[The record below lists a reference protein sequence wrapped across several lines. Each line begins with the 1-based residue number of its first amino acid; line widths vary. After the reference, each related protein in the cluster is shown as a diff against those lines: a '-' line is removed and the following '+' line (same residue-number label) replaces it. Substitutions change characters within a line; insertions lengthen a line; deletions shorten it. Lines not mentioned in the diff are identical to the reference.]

1 MNKTQLKLAKYFQN
15 NNIYKI
21 LVISLFAVF
30 VVLGLYFSLFAPAE
44 KQPAMQ
50 AIEGYEDNVLIID
63 DRYVG
68 QRDIPKFN
76 IGVNEY
82 DPELFEVKNNQ
93 VYYPDAKF
101 GIDVSSHQGEID
113 WEKVKATGIDFVMI
127 RSGFRGYTRGRIN
140 SDEYFEANIKG
151 ATSAGL
157 KVGVYFFSQALTT
170 AEAEEEAAQ
179 VLESIRGYDIT
190 YPIVFD
196 WEPVEDENARTNGAE
211 GELITDCAAAFC
223 KKITK
228 AGYQAGVYFNKSQ
241 AYDFYNLEKLAQY
254 DFWLAE
260 YQLIP
265 SLYYDFDMWQY
276 SCEGRI
282 NGINTNVDVNISFKE
297 YGN

>member
-1 MNKTQLKLAKYFQN
+1 MNKLQIKLAKYFQN

-30 VVLGLYFSLFAPAE
+30 IILGLYFSLFAPVE
-44 KQPAMQ
+44 KEPAMQ
-50 AIEGYEDNVLIID
+50 AIEGYDEDVLIID
-63 DRYVG
+63 DIYVG
-68 QRDIPKFN
+68 QRDIPKFD
-76 IGVNEY
+76 IEVSKL
-82 DPELFEVKNNQ
+82 DPQLFEVKDSQ

-101 GIDVSSHQGEID
+101 GIDVSEHQGEID
-113 WEKVKATGIDFVMI
+113 WEKVKESGIDFVMI
-127 RSGFRGYTRGRIN
+127 RSGFRGYSRGRIN
-140 SDEYFEANIKG
+140 PDSCFEENIKG
-151 ATSAGL
+151 ATNAGL

-196 WEPVEDENARTNGAE
+196 WEPVDAENARTNGAD

-241 AYDFYNLEKLAQY
+241 AYEFYNLEKLAQY

-260 YQLIP
+260 YQLVP

-276 SCEGRI
+276 SCEGRL
-282 NGINTNVDVNISFKE
+282 NGIETNVDVNISFKD
-297 YGN
+297 YSK